1 MKEVNEYIVED
12 WHELKTQALKMAMA
26 AIHAA
31 YDENKDAEEIS
42 SDDLHSVKKS
52 VEIIQAVLDIK
63 L

>member
-1 MKEVNEYIVED
+1 MKEVNEYSVED

-31 YDENKDAEEIS
+31 YDENKNAEEIS
-42 SDDLHSVKKS
+42 SDDLHNVKKS
-52 VEIIQAVLDIK
+52 VEIIRTVLDIK

>member
-1 MKEVNEYIVED
+1 MKEVSEYSGED

-26 AIHAA
+26 AIHAI
-31 YDENKDAEEIS
+31 YDENKDSEEIS
-42 SDDLHSVKKS
+42 SDDLCSVKKS